1 MLRFDKLSLITIA
14 TAALLTLPIV
24 VIVFQIISEDMSVWH
39 HLYETVL
46 FDYVTNT
53 LLLMFGVGVGVII
66 LGVSTAWWTSSFDF
80 PGRRIVSLLLLMP
93 MAMPAYII
101 AYTYT
106 GLLDYAGPVQSFIRS
121 TFQVSYG
128 EYWFFEIRSLTGAM
142 LMLAF
147 VLYPYVYLMSR
158 AAFLSQSGN
167 LLDVSRSLGVT
178 PLRSF
183 FKVTLPMAR
192 PAIIAGLSLVLMET
206 LADYG
211 TVEYFGVS
219 TFTTGIFR
227 TYYGLGS
234 IAGAAQLATGLLA
247 FVLLLVMLEK
257 FSRRRIRYF
266 SHTES
271 QLRPNRVKLTGWLQW
286 IVLAWCMVPVS
297 IGFLIPAA
305 VLAYWSVKSSLLLSP
320 EFFVLIWNSFS
331 LAFIAAFVA
340 VSLALVL
347 AYAARKSKSKLVNGA
362 VQVTSLGYAMPGT
375 IVAIGVVIALNGFDD
390 AFLSFLER
398 YTDIEFGLF
407 LSGTLVAVVFAYTV
421 RFLAVSLGSIQSGLQ
436 GIKPSID
443 QSAQLLGLT
452 PSKIIRKV
460 HVPLL
465 SGSVLTAF
473 LIVFVDVLKELPATL
488 ILRPFNF
495 NTLAVRAYEF
505 ASDERLIDV
514 GPASL
519 TIVLV
524 GLLPV
529 FLLNRSIV
537 KN

>member
-1 MLRFDKLSLITIA
+1 
-14 TAALLTLPIV
+14 
-24 VIVFQIISEDMSVWH
+24 MSVWQ
-39 HLYETVL
+39 HLYSSVL
-46 FDYVTNT
+46 SDYIINT
-53 LLLMFGVGVGVII
+53 LLLMFGVGVGVIV
-66 LGVSTAWWTSSFDF
+66 LGVSSAWWTSSFEF
-80 PGRRIVSLLLLMP
+80 PGRKIVSLMLLLP

-106 GLLDYAGPVQSFIRS
+106 GLLDFAGPVQSFVRA
-121 TFQVSYG
+121 TFDWSYG
-128 EYWFFEIRSLTGAM
+128 DYWFFEIRSLTGAM
-142 LMLAF
+142 LMLSF

-158 AAFLSQSGN
+158 AAFLSQSRN
-167 LLDVSRSLGVT
+167 LVDVSRSLGVS
-178 PLRSF
+178 PVKSF

-234 IAGAAQLATGLLA
+234 IAGAAQLATSLLA

-257 FSRRRIRYF
+257 FSRRKIRYF
-266 SHTES
+266 SHTENKIKPKRV
-271 QLRPNRVKLTGWLQW
+271 QLKGALKW
-286 IVLAWCMVPVS
+286 IVLAWCLVPASV
-297 IGFLIPAA
+297 GFIIPAL
-305 VLAYWSVKSSLLLSP
+305 VLAYWSVKSTVLLTP

-340 VSLALVL
+340 VILALLL
-347 AYAARKSKSKLVNGA
+347 AYAARKSSSKWVSGA

-375 IVAIGVVIALNGFDD
+375 IVAIGVVIAFNGFDD
-390 AFLSFLER
+390 QLLTFIER
-398 YTDIEFGLF
+398 YTDAEFELF
-407 LSGTLVAVVFAYTV
+407 LSGTLVAVIFAYTV

-436 GIKPSID
+436 SIKPSID

-452 PSKIIRKV
+452 PAKIIRKV

-465 SGSVLTAF
+465 KGSVLTAF

-524 GLLPV
+524 GLIPV
-529 FLLNRSIV
+529 ILLNRSII

>member
-1 MLRFDKLSLITIA
+1 MLRFDKLSIA
-14 TAALLTLPIV
+14 TILTAAFLTLPIV
-24 VIVFQIISEDMSVWH
+24 VIVFQIVSQDMSVWH

-46 FDYVTNT
+46 GDYVINT
-53 LLLMFGVGVGVII
+53 LLLMFGVGVGVLI

-80 PGRRIVSLLLLMP
+80 PGRRIVSLLLLLP

-106 GLLDYAGPVQSFIRS
+106 GILDFAGPVQSFIRS
-121 TFQVSYG
+121 TFDVAYG
-128 EYWFFEIRSLTGAM
+128 DYWFFEIRSLTGAM
-142 LMLAF
+142 LMLSF

-167 LLDVSRSLGVT
+167 LLDVSRSLGIT

-234 IAGAAQLATGLLA
+234 IAGAAQLATGLLS

-271 QLRPNRVKLTGWLQW
+271 QIKAKRIQLNGSFKWV
-286 IVLAWCMVPVS
+286 VLVWCMVPVS
-297 IGFLIPAA
+297 IGFLFPAM
-305 VLAYWSVKSSLLLSP
+305 VLAYWSIKSSVLLSP

-347 AYAARKSKSKLVNGA
+347 AYAARKSKSKLVNSA

-375 IVAIGVVIALNGFDD
+375 IVAIGVVIALNAFDD
-390 AFLSFLER
+390 ALLTYIER
-398 YTDIEFGLF
+398 YTDVEFGLF

-436 GIKPSID
+436 SIKPSID

-452 PSKIIRKV
+452 PAKIIRRV

-524 GLLPV
+524 GLIPV